1 VKRQSV
7 WLANRPTSSVDS
19 VVRARDT
26 KFKKLGLVG
35 DTPDAKE
42 VKKQQLLLK
51 YTGMDSATA
60 NEALQ
65 DLLGLQAQK
74 A

>member
-1 VKRQSV
+1 
-7 WLANRPTSSVDS
+7 
-19 VVRARDT
+19 VRARDT